1 MMLKLILGTTTSGVK
16 IAVREITITPT
27 VSATI
32 KYQVISHDRGIEEH
46 EYIMSGEQYSKWGTD
61 DTILYHIICAR
72 HNLQYKPYVELPTF
86 TEVIIYKDEQT
97 GEMLSKTIEVP
108 NPRYDA
114 NKANE
119 TFVPLDLPSAPAT
132 SVAPTINYDD
142 TRSVH
147 NDADLAKI
155 TTLEEQMVE
164 QQRLVSQLKSIL
176 ISKGMI

>member
-1 MMLKLILGTTTSGVK
+1 MLKLILGTTTSGVK

-32 KYQVISHDRGIEEH
+32 NYQVISHDRGIEEH

-72 HNLQYKPYVELPTF
+72 HHLQYKPYIEPPTF
-86 TEVIIYKDEQT
+86 TEVIIYKDER
-97 GEMLSKTIEVP
+97 GEMLSKTVEVP

-132 SVAPTINYDD
+132 SYDD
-142 TRSVH
+142 ARSVH
-147 NDADLAKI
+147 NEADIQKIQTLQEQLDAQAAKLKTI
-155 TTLEEQMVE
+155 TDMLIGKG
-164 QQRLVSQLKSIL
+164 LV
-176 ISKGMI
+176 

>member
-1 MMLKLILGTTTSGVK
+1 
-16 IAVREITITPT
+16 
-27 VSATI
+27 
-32 KYQVISHDRGIEEH
+32 
-46 EYIMSGEQYSKWGTD
+46 MSGEQYSKWGTD

-72 HNLQYKPYVELPTF
+72 HHLQYKPYVELPTF

-97 GEMLSKTIEVP
+97 GEMLSKTVEVP

-132 SVAPTINYDD
+132 SVAPIINYDD
-142 TRSVH
+142 ARSVH

-155 TTLEEQMVE
+155 TTLEEQMAE